1 MNYDKTIDFLNRYK
15 AIFQENGEQLWHEKE
30 LIYSNFIKRFVD
42 ERPNALKKEREIAS
56 TYNLFSILKIDFS
69 EVRFHTPILAN
80 LLNPTGSHG
89 QGLEFYNKFIET
101 CLKKEH
107 QEKFLKV
114 TSFDLLMSSEKRK
127 GGEQIDILLYC
138 CNPQNRFAIIIENK
152 IWAKDQPK
160 QLYRYYKYA
169 KDSLGLATENICIIY
184 LKPNKK
190 PPDLDNLSDKE
201 KRELN
206 VVLIQIEYG
215 EHILSF
221 LKRCSIGATKV
232 KETIEQYILTIQALP
247 L

>member
-1 MNYDKTIDFLNRYK
+1 MNHDKVIEFLNQYK
-15 AIFQENGEQLWHEKE
+15 VFFQKNGEELWHEKE
-30 LIYSNFIKRFVD
+30 LIYGNFILRFLD
-42 ERPNALKKEREIAS
+42 ERPNALESERLVAS
-56 TYNLFSILKIDFS
+56 QYNLFSILKIDFN

-89 QGLEFYNKFIET
+89 QGLEFYNKFINA
-101 CLKKEH
+101 CLKEEQQK
-107 QEKFLKV
+107 KFLKV

-152 IWAKDQPK
+152 IWAKDQPR

-169 KDSLGLATENICIIY
+169 KEGLGLAPENICVIY

-190 PPDLDNLSDKE
+190 LPDLDNLSEQE

-206 VVLIQIEYG
+206 AVLIQIGYG
-215 EHILSF
+215 EHILPF
-221 LKRCSIGATKV
+221 LKNCSVGATKV
-232 KETIEQYILTIQALP
+232 KQTIEQYILTIQALP
-247 L
+247 I